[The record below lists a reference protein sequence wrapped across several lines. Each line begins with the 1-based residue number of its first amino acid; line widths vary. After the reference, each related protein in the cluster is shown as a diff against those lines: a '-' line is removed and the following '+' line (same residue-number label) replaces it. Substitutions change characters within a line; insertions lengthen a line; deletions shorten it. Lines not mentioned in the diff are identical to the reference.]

1 MLSSL
6 IPSLSSLCRPS
17 WDTLIH
23 PLHSAFDLAARLILC
38 FRRSFSCHSWH
49 ASLPGSQFR
58 KHKLLGFMFFF
69 PFLVWRLLWRTLDI
83 TCFAL
88 DGKSLYFSSMSCF
101 QWWADGCTYFFWYLR
116 AFLFTSFALL
126 CCGYF
131 FLVDSSYFIYLVDGT
146 SRGYTMPTYGVVILV
161 CIFFFL
167 SRYLLPLVS
176 FLLDIYEYM
185 YTLRTLVL
193 VRCSGISSRLS
204 NDDC

>member
-38 FRRSFSCHSWH
+38 FRRSFSCHSWY

-58 KHKLLGFMFFF
+58 KHKLLGFMFFS
-69 PFLVWRLLWRTLDI
+69 PFLVWRLPWRTLDI

-101 QWWADGCTYFFWYLR
+101 QWWADGCTYFFGVYEPFCSLLS
-116 AFLFTSFALL
+116 LFCVVVF
-126 CCGYF
+126 F

-146 SRGYTMPTYGVVILV
+146 SRGYTMPTY
-161 CIFFFL
+161 
-167 SRYLLPLVS
+167 
-176 FLLDIYEYM
+176 
-185 YTLRTLVL
+185 VL
-193 VRCSGISSRLS
+193 
-204 NDDC
+204 